1 MLQHSFEDRI
11 EHALLAEGVLTQD
24 QISRARKIKEH
35 LGGQKSLSD
44 VLLEM
49 NLISVPRLEEV
60 VRRQRSKMR
69 TGEILVARRL
79 VTAEQVASALET
91 QRQTGPR
98 SKRVGEILI
107 EMGLIE
113 ERHVVEALA
122 EKFSLTMLQPDISQ
136 IDTELVR
143 KVSLKYL
150 RRQIALPIKIED
162 NQVLLLVAD
171 PTRTPFIEEMARM
184 FNCRVKLSL
193 ATSAVILQTL
203 DMVDG
208 LLQSKDAGIA
218 DYQKVKYHTLET
230 QPQPQAGDDRI
241 VQMVDQLV
249 RSAIEEGASD
259 VHLEPLANKLRVRYR
274 IDGVLVHKM
283 DFPREYTPRI
293 VSRIKILADADVA
306 ERRKHQDGRIFVK
319 TDKQEIDIRVSF
331 YATVFGENV
340 VLRILNKASLISLQ
354 QLGFAPNILRMYSE
368 DVLATPSGITLI
380 TGPTGSGKTTTLYSS
395 IDHCNDP
402 TVKIITCEDP
412 VEYVI
417 DGISQCSI
425 NEKIGLTF
433 NETLRSIVRQDP
445 DIIVIGEIRDKF
457 SADVAV
463 QSALTG
469 HKVFA
474 TFHTEDSIGALV
486 RLVNMEIETSLIA
499 STIAAVLAQRL
510 VRKVCL
516 NCRVEY
522 RPDDRVLRRFSLSR
536 EELKDFTLFKGKGC
550 SACNFTGY
558 RGRLGIYELLVP
570 NADIRDAILMKRTM
584 QEIRDISLD
593 SCNLCTM
600 QEDGMV
606 KALQGATTLEEV
618 LENAPRVFHH
628 RPLDTLFK
636 IVG

>member
-1 MLQHSFEDRI
+1 MLQHSFEDI
-11 EHALLAEGVLTQD
+11 FEKALISEGLLTQD
-24 QISRARKIKEH
+24 QLIKARKLKEH
-35 LGGQKSLSD
+35 FAGQKSLSE
-44 VLLEM
+44 VLVEM
-49 NLISVPRLEEV
+49 KLVSGARLEEF
-60 VRRQRSKMR
+60 VRRQRGKLK
-69 TGEILVARRL
+69 TGEILIARRL
-79 VTAEQVASALET
+79 VTQKDVLAALEI
-91 QRQTGPR
+91 QRKTSPR
-98 SKRVGEILI
+98 AKRIGEILI
-107 EMGLIE
+107 DMGLIE
-113 ERHVVEALA
+113 ERHLIEALA
-122 EKFSLTMLQPDISQ
+122 EKFSLPLLDPDITQ
-136 IDTELVR
+136 IDGELVR
-143 KVSLKYL
+143 RISLKYL
-150 RRQIALPIKIED
+150 RREIALPLKFD
-162 NQVLLLVAD
+162 NGQLQLLVAD
-171 PTRTPFIEEMARM
+171 PTNTAFIEEIARL
-184 FNCRVKLSL
+184 FNCRVRLAL
-193 ATSAVILQTL
+193 ATCALISQKL
-203 DMVDG
+203 DLVDA
-208 LLQSKDAGIA
+208 LLQSKEAGIA
-218 DYQKVKYHTLET
+218 DYQKVKYHTLEA
-230 QPQPQAGDDRI
+230 QAQSQSAEDRV
-241 VQMVDQLV
+241 VQMVDQLI

-259 VHLEPLANKLRVRYR
+259 VHLEPMANKLRVRYR
-274 IDGVLVHKM
+274 LDGVLVHKM
-283 DFPREYTPRI
+283 DFPRDYTPRI

-319 TDKQEIDIRVSF
+319 SDKQEIDIRVSF

-340 VLRILNKASLISLQ
+340 VLRILNKASLIGLEE
-354 QLGFAPNILRMYSE
+354 LGFAPNILKIYSE
-368 DVLATPSGITLI
+368 DVLAAPSGITLI

-474 TFHTEDSIGALV
+474 TFHTEDSVGALV
-486 RLVNMEIETSLIA
+486 RLINMEIETSLIA
-499 STIAAVLAQRL
+499 STIGAVLAQRL
-510 VRKVCL
+510 VRKVCS
-516 NCRVEY
+516 NCREVY
-522 RPDDRVLRRFSLSR
+522 APDDRTLRRFGLNRQEMS
-536 EELKDFTLFKGKGC
+536 KFTLWKGKGC
-550 SACNFTGY
+550 SSCNFTGY

-570 NADIRDAILMKRTM
+570 NADIRDAILLKKTM
-584 QEIRDISLD
+584 QDIRQISLD

-606 KALQGATTLEEV
+606 KALRGVTTLEEV

-628 RPLDTLFK
+628 RPLDTLLN

>member
-1 MLQHSFEDRI
+1 MLQFTLDNGIESALINEGLITEDQ
-11 EHALLAEGVLTQD
+11 LT
-24 QISRARKIKEH
+24 RARRIQEQ
-35 LGGQKSLSD
+35 LAGQKSLSD

-49 NLISVPRLEEV
+49 NWVSQTRLDDF
-60 VRRQRSKMR
+60 VRRHRSSLSI
-69 TGEILVARRL
+69 GDIFVARKLITQQDVLAAREVQRKSGPKGKRL
-79 VTAEQVASALET
+79 
-91 QRQTGPR
+91 
-98 SKRVGEILI
+98 GEVLI
-107 EMGLIE
+107 EMGLVE

-122 EKFSLTMLQPDISQ
+122 EKFDLPLLEPDISQ
-136 IDTELVR
+136 IDIELVR
-143 KVSLKYL
+143 RMSLKYL
-150 RRQIALPIKIED
+150 RRQVGLPICITEGFIH
-162 NQVLLLVAD
+162 LLIGD
-171 PTRTPFIEEMARM
+171 PTATPFIEEVTRT
-184 FNCRVKLSL
+184 FNMRVKLHL
-193 ATSAVILQTL
+193 ATSAVILKTL
-203 DMVDG
+203 ELLDA
-208 LLQSKDAGIA
+208 LLQGKDAGIA
-218 DYQKVKYHTLET
+218 DYNKVKYHTLET
-230 QPQPQAGDDRI
+230 QPQTNDDRV
-241 VQMVDQLV
+241 VQMVDQLI
-249 RSAIEEGASD
+249 RAAIEEGASD
-259 VHLEPLANKLRVRYR
+259 VHLEPMANKLRVRYR

-283 DFPREYTPRI
+283 DFPRDYTPRI
-293 VSRIKILADADVA
+293 ISRIKILADADVA
-306 ERRKHQDGRIFVK
+306 ERRKHQDGRIFVR

-354 QLGFAPNILRMYSE
+354 ELGFAPNILRLYSE
-368 DVLATPSGITLI
+368 DVLASPSGITLI

-445 DIIVIGEIRDKF
+445 DIIVIGEIRDRF

-474 TFHTEDSIGALV
+474 TFHTEDSVGALV
-486 RLVNMEIETSLIA
+486 RLINMEIETSLIA
-499 STIAAVLAQRL
+499 STIGAILAQRL
-510 VRKVCL
+510 VRQVCAH
-516 NCRVEY
+516 CRKHYE
-522 RPDDRVLRRFSLSR
+522 PEDRVLRRFGLRR
-536 EELKDFTLFKGKGC
+536 EQMKDFELVNGKGC
-550 SACNFTGY
+550 PACNFTGY

-570 NADIRDAILMKRTM
+570 NADIRDAILLKRTM
-584 QEIRDISLD
+584 QEIRQISLD
-593 SCNLCTM
+593 SCALCTM

-606 KALQGATTLEEV
+606 KALRGVTTLEEV

-628 RPLDTLFK
+628 RPLDALLS